1 MGIGLGIFNIVMNTS
16 AYTASKNI
24 LRGLVK
30 PTGVKMIDKVIM
42 PIGITGMAWTV
53 SDVVSDHMTQE
64 VKDLGNGMKA
74 IKQTMEDRLE
84 NKKSKDNVID
94 ISEKRDPKVTLTPEQ
109 YEEMMAAM
117 EQRIKDLKSQI
128 DNKMDAKDKKED

>member
-53 SDVVSDHMTQE
+53 SDAVSDHMTQE
-64 VKDLGNGMKA
+64 VKVLGNGMKA

-84 NKKSKDNVID
+84 NKKSN
-94 ISEKRDPKVTLTPEQ
+94 EKRDPKVTLTPEQ
-109 YEEMMAAM
+109 YEEMMTAM